1 MKLSM
6 SILVRD
12 EVDIIAE
19 NIHFHAGQGVEQF
32 VVTDNASQDG
42 SRELLEELS
51 KTYPIKVFDEPSH
64 TIDQDIWVTRM
75 AMWLR
80 DNTDTQW
87 VINNDSD
94 EFWFSESGTLK
105 EGLQSVLD
113 KMADSDQQP
122 GVLHCKRFNLLPDE
136 RAVSSGQYKFFQNC
150 FRVDKSLEAGFFDD
164 GLNVLYTDQG
174 TKVITRI
181 DGLQSIDM
189 GNHDASH
196 LASTAHCETIA
207 IAHYP
212 IRTYEQFVKKVTN
225 HGSSIKNNTR
235 FGDDINWHLR
245 TWYDMYQRGELYDEY
260 LKYVVS
266 DDIKEQLV
274 KRGVL
279 SLDRSMERYFG
290 DA

>member
-1 MKLSM
+1 MNLSM

-19 NIHFHAGQGVEQF
+19 NIRFHAEQGIDQF
-32 VVTDNASQDG
+32 IVTDNGSRDG
-42 SRELLEELS
+42 SRELLEQLS
-51 KTYPIKVFDEPSH
+51 ESYPIKIFDEAAH

-75 AMWLR
+75 AMWLKE
-80 DNTDTQW
+80 NTDTDW

-94 EFWFSESGTLK
+94 EFWFSATGSLKDGLRKTLD
-105 EGLQSVLD
+105 SVTGD
-113 KMADSDQQP
+113 TRKP
-122 GVLHCKRFNLLPDE
+122 GVLHCKRFNFLPDQTTIGSDAY
-136 RAVSSGQYKFFQNC
+136 RFFHNY
-150 FRVDKSLEAGFFDD
+150 FRVEKTLDAGFFDD

-189 GNHDASH
+189 GNHDAAH
-196 LASTAHCETIA
+196 LASTADCATIA

-212 IRTYEQFVKKVTN
+212 IRTYEQFVKKVIN
-225 HGSSIKNNTR
+225 HGSSIKNNER

-245 TWYDMYQRGELYDEY
+245 AWYEMYQRGELYDEY

-266 DDIKEQLV
+266 DDIKEQLI
-274 KRGVL
+274 REGVL
-279 SLDRSMERYFG
+279 SMDMTMAQYFA
-290 DA
+290 DV